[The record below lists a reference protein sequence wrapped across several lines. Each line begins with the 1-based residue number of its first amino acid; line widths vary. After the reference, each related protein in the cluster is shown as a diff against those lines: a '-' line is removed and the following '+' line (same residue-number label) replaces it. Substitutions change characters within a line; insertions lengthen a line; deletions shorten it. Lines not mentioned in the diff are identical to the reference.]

1 MFTQLLSLSTG
12 QGSFYLSTGANSYML
27 ILGHKKESMHK
38 IVYIM
43 DPLRW
48 GSWYFYNCNSIP
60 FIGKWVLLTLMHWKC
75 EKPTYAP
82 QTAFKSVFCSSFP
95 HLLCRVAVTSTQ
107 PNQALSA
114 AFFFWPWA
122 PPAPCST
129 IRDAM
134 LGCCSDS
141 VKPRARGRSSTKSQV
156 LIHLQM
162 SLTYNAGDEKT
173 WRRLTYDT
181 GMRFCMHRSLTS
193 QKALRRC

>member
-38 IVYIM
+38 IVYIT

-114 AFFFWPWA
+114 AFFSGPGHRQRRA
-122 PPAPCST
+122 PPSVTPCWVVVVTVSNPGQGGE
-129 IRDAM
+129 AAQ
-134 LGCCSDS
+134 
-141 VKPRARGRSSTKSQV
+141 RARFSFTCRCLWHTTQGMRKPEEGWHMTQACGSAC
-156 LIHLQM
+156 IDHLP
-162 SLTYNAGDEKT
+162 L
-173 WRRLTYDT
+173 RRL
-181 GMRFCMHRSLTS
+181 
-193 QKALRRC
+193 